1 MEWVD
6 GQSPTQLL
14 ARSEGGPRGA
24 VARARILSL
33 VRMGI
38 QCSLAQLLVT
48 GVMHG
53 DPHSGNLL
61 LTHDGRLCYLDHG
74 MLVRCA
80 GRGAGGGGRGA
91 ACAGQGSC

>member
-14 ARSEGGPRGA
+14 SKSAGGGRSTA
-24 VARARILSL
+24 SSRARILSM

-38 QCSLAQLLVT
+38 QCSLTQLLVT

-61 LTHDGRLCYLDHG
+61 LARDGRLCYLDFG
-74 MLVRCA
+74 MLVR
-80 GRGAGGGGRGA
+80 
-91 ACAGQGSC
+91 

>member
-14 ARSEGGPRGA
+14 SRSAGSASARQ
-24 VARARILSL
+24 RILSM

-38 QCSLAQLLVT
+38 QCSLSQLLVT

-61 LTHDGRLCYLDHG
+61 LTRDGRLCYLDHG
-74 MLVRCA
+74 MLVR
-80 GRGAGGGGRGA
+80 
-91 ACAGQGSC
+91 